1 MKSLQP
7 SAVNKKDFIPQ
18 LRELLDSQIQLST
31 NFCNLLE
38 AEKQALIDM
47 NISTLVD
54 LARKKE
60 RELVRLQ
67 RLDENIQIM
76 IDRIISAGGRKA
88 SGPAKLNDILSF
100 LNSNDKAT
108 VSEYHQKLSRIRTD
122 ISTANHINQ
131 RFAIDTL
138 GYLNDAVS
146 FICNGISSDTL
157 YNTER
162 QEQRGKSYPALVSR
176 EV

>member
-1 MKSLQP
+1 M
-7 SAVNKKDFIPQ
+7 PQ
-18 LRELLDSQIQLST
+18 LRELLDSQVQLSS

-38 AEKQALIDM
+38 AEKKALIEM
-47 NISTLVD
+47 NISSLVD

-67 RLDENIQIM
+67 RLDENIQI
-76 IDRIISAGGRKA
+76 IIQRIISLAGGKI
-88 SGPAKLNDILSF
+88 SGPVKLHDLLSF
-100 LNSNDKAT
+100 LNAGDKAT
-108 VSEYHQKLSRIRTD
+108 VSDYHKKLSSLRTD
-122 ISTANHINQ
+122 ILTANHINQ
-131 RFAIDTL
+131 HFASDTL

-157 YNTER
+157 YNPKSR
-162 QEQRGKSYPALVSR
+162 EQRGKSYPALVSR